1 MQPRKGGHAPAQ
13 RKKRLISLYLGGLER
28 GRNG

>member
-13 RKKRLISLYLGGLER
+13 RKKRLTIFITGGLER
-28 GRNG
+28 GRDN